1 MNDVYIFTSNGT
13 RVKDFY
19 LKQTFNSKF
28 ILKVATTSDRI
39 GAIHRPD
46 SAIIV
51 TRADYNADGTYDFL
65 ISSIDEYI
73 WGAQEQI
80 IITKKGNSSQVGKL
94 MPIDDHFHDIR
105 GGIEAINDASL
116 TDFMVGLYN
125 NQINYCTTIWVPF
138 YVWSWSQQRYVVY
151 WVPYRTCIS
160 GRNFLNSNLRNTE
173 HFDYVKS
180 LSAMDAKYGLNGFA
194 TVGDSSWYNSVF
206 NKVQGQLN
214 PRQLI
219 KTARTIKSGVQVWR
233 ADSITAT
240 VILIADDTTIVGVID
255 DVALPAILTSVAVT
269 FILIEALD
277 HYIIQMESL
286 PNDDI
291 GEESNTISVGAG
303 TFAIPNT
310 CGPI

>member
-1 MNDVYIFTSNGT
+1 
-13 RVKDFY
+13 
-19 LKQTFNSKF
+19 
-28 ILKVATTSDRI
+28 
-39 GAIHRPD
+39 
-46 SAIIV
+46 
-51 TRADYNADGTYDFL
+51 
-65 ISSIDEYI
+65 
-73 WGAQEQI
+73 
-80 IITKKGNSSQVGKL
+80 
-94 MPIDDHFHDIR
+94 
-105 GGIEAINDASL
+105 
-116 TDFMVGLYN
+116 
-125 NQINYCTTIWVPF
+125 
-138 YVWSWSQQRYVVY
+138 
-151 WVPYRTCIS
+151 
-160 GRNFLNSNLRNTE
+160 
-173 HFDYVKS
+173 
-180 LSAMDAKYGLNGFA
+180 MDAKYSLNGFA